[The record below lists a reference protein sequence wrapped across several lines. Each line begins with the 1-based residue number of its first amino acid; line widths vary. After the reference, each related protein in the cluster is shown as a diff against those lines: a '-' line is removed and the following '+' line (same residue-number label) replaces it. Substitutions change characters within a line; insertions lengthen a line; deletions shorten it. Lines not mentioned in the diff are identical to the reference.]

1 MYAAFLTQKPLLSLG
16 DTPTHRPAKE
26 ISKSALAFGLAGAVT
41 LSLFM
46 TMEYLIRIDAI
57 EIIEVKTPSITDFIA
72 EDPTVEEPRSKK
84 PLVERIET
92 TPPPAILIIND
103 NLSEVPALSAPILD
117 HTPPALN
124 VDDFIIPTSIHSG
137 PTVAM
142 AIRQPIPTYPKSALR
157 QGLSGSCM
165 VAFSLTQQGQPFNIA
180 ADCSDPAFTKS
191 AERAVGKAAFSPAKD
206 ANGLPITSHNMV
218 FPLEYKMN

>member
-1 MYAAFLTQKPLLSLG
+1 MSAAILHQKTLLSLS

-46 TMEYLIRIDAI
+46 TMEYLIRIDAV
-57 EIIEVKTPSITDFIA
+57 EIIEEKTGGIRDIHPEAPKVD
-72 EDPTVEEPRSKK
+72 EPRTERS
-84 PLVERIET
+84 PIERIET
-92 TPPPAILIIND
+92 AIPPAKPIIND
-103 NLSEVPALSAPILD
+103 QKTSAPELP
-117 HTPPALN
+117 TPKIDPTAPELSIG
-124 VDDFIIPTSIHSG
+124 DFIIPTSMHSG

-165 VAFSLTQQGQPFNIA
+165 VAFSLTQQGQPFNIT
-180 ADCSDPAFTKS
+180 ADCSDPAFAKS

-206 ANGLPITSHNMV
+206 ANGLPIISHNMV